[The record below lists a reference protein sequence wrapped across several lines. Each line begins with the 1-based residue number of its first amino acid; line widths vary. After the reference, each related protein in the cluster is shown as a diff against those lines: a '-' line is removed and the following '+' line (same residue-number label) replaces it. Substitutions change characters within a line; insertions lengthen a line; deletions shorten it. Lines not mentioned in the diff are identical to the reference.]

1 MLLLPRLL
9 KNFVRMGR
17 LTVITPD
24 GRSHVFGPGPGDIRF
39 AHGGGSLRRRRRN
52 VRLFLNFGGG
62 LVTLLRLVTL
72 GWLVTL

>member
-24 GRSHVFGPGPGDIRF
+24 GRNHVFGPGPGEMRF
-39 AHGGGSLRRRRRN
+39 A
-52 VRLFLNFGGG
+52 V
-62 LVTLLRLVTL
+62 
-72 GWLVTL
+72 W